1 MRCVWL
7 IVSITSKSP
16 LAVIRT
22 ALHVAR
28 ASLPAYSHV
37 SSPKKFT
44 QHQLFACLVL
54 KSFLRLDYRGVVA
67 HLVDCPSLVEAIGLD
82 HIPHYTTLQKAARRL
97 LTVPHARKLLAT
109 TVRRHMKRRKRVG
122 RAAIDSTGLESSSAS
137 NYFVRR
143 RAATGSPW
151 KSMVYHRFP
160 KLVVLCQTDSHM
172 ILASRSC
179 RGPMPDVIDFQPLL
193 GEASQNLRFDAVLAD
208 AGYDSEANHR
218 FGRETCRV
226 RTIIPA
232 KRGPRT
238 IKPAAGRYRRLM
250 QTRFDGERPVNPTPG
265 FQRRPVRACLRSA
278 SMCQQCWG

>member
-1 MRCVWL
+1 M
-7 IVSITSKSP
+7 SITSKSP

-22 ALHVAR
+22 ALQVAQ
-28 ASLPAYSHV
+28 ASLPLYSHP

-54 KSFLRLDYRGVVA
+54 KSFMRLDYRGAVTL
-67 HLVDCPSLVEAIGLD
+67 LVDCPSLTEAIGLD
-82 HIPHYTTLQKAARRL
+82 DIPHYTTLQKASRRL
-97 LTVPHARKLLAT
+97 LKLPLARRLLAT
-109 TVRRHMKRRKRVG
+109 TVKRHLKRCKRVR

-160 KLVVLCQTDSHM
+160 KLVVLCHADSHM
-172 ILASRSC
+172 ILASRTT

-193 GEASQNLRFDAVLAD
+193 KEASADLRFDSIVAD

-218 FGRETCRV
+218 FGREDCGV
-226 RTIIPA
+226 RRSFLPNS
-232 KRGPRT
+232 
-238 IKPAAGRYRRLM
+238 AAQAPNRRAGV
-250 QTRFDGERPVNPTPG
+250 TDD
-265 FQRRPVRACLRSA
+265 
-278 SMCQQCWG
+278 